1 MKGWGWVFL
10 FNSLLWITVWITQKL
25 FTVFFI
31 CGLYNFG
38 CCGKM
43 KGFQLFVFNFSTLFV
58 AECYKLCYQIS
69 LYAFYPLNHSTSTSM
84 SLLFSISK
92 LTSSL

>member
-1 MKGWGWVFL
+1 MKGVGL
-10 FNSLLWITVWITQKL
+10 PLHSLLLWITVWITQKL
-25 FTVFFI
+25 FTFFFI

-58 AECYKLCYQIS
+58 AECYKLCIFAAGKTMLWIS
-69 LYAFYPLNHSTSTSM
+69 GLRR
-84 SLLFSISK
+84 
-92 LTSSL
+92 